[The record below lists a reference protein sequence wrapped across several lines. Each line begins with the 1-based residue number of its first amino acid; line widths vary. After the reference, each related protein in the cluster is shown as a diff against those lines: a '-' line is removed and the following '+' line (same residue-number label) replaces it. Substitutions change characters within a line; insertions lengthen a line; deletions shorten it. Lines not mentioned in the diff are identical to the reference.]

1 MNASTDVPVIITPQ
15 AEAHILEIGKQMTLE
30 TIIAFLRCMPPALS
44 GIRVELEPAYDS
56 DEPTILVKAVERRG
70 PSEPEARRRD
80 WWDWA
85 TKVIPM
91 SEMMDIA
98 VVFMTPEEEVY

>member
-1 MNASTDVPVIITPQ
+1 MNASTDVPVTITPE
-15 AEAHILEIGKQMTLE
+15 AEAHIVEIGKQMTLE
-30 TIIAFLRCMPPALS
+30 KIIAFLRRMPPALS

-56 DEPTILVKAVERRG
+56 DEPTILVKAMERRG

-85 TKVIPM
+85 TAVFPLE
-91 SEMMDIA
+91 EMTDIA
-98 VVFMTPEEEVY
+98 VIFTTPEGGS